1 MLIILIFIGISL
13 IIYGIKIKGN
23 ENSNDFK
30 DVLVNIGNTEKEA
43 DEVIVEEGKDIILDR
58 INLIEGKIESL
69 GYVLD
74 NISIKIEDLSLS
86 NNTIEEIDNEIDETE
101 DNEELN
107 NNELNDEELDNVKL
121 PNHSNELLEKIKNL
135 ENENKS
141 IEEISK
147 ELNIGKGE
155 ILLLKSISTK

>member
-1 MLIILIFIGISL
+1 MLIILILIGISL
-13 IIYGIKIKGN
+13 IIYGIKIEAN

-30 DVLVNIGNTEKEA
+30 NVLVNVGNTEKEA
-43 DEVIVEEGKDIILDR
+43 DEVIVEEGNDIILDR

-69 GYVLD
+69 GYALD
-74 NISIKIEDLSLS
+74 NITTKIDDLSFS
-86 NNTIEEIDNEIDETE
+86 SEKKVKEIDVEIDEIEEIEEISK
-101 DNEELN
+101 
-107 NNELNDEELDNVKL
+107 ELDDLKL